1 MHFCCFYYYHL
12 FRFSFSSFFASCQL
26 DYFLV
31 VRGDLSI
38 CLCVY
43 VYKCMFVCVCVRA
56 LFFLPSS
63 MLLWSTKNT
72 IFRLYS
78 FYSSFVDGIAF
89 IAHAVF
95 IWCIHIAVG
104 TRLDVNEGERESHST
119 LIATLHSEA
128 ILCRFGGTLTTQW
141 MQRVLFQTLSG

>member
-12 FRFSFSSFFASCQL
+12 FRFSFSFFFASRQL

-31 VRGDLSI
+31 VRGNLSMSMCI
-38 CLCVY
+38 NACLCV
-43 VYKCMFVCVCVRA
+43 CA
-56 LFFLPSS
+56 LFFSS
-63 MLLWSTKNT
+63 IIYVIVINEKYYL
-72 IFRLYS
+72 RLYS

-95 IWCIHIAVG
+95 IWCIHIAVV

-128 ILCRFGGTLTTQW
+128 ILCRFGCTLTTQW
-141 MQRVLFQTLSG
+141 IRRALFQTLSG